1 MFKQKWSQQLQQMV
15 QAIVGSGVLAASA
28 LLLSVQAA
36 SVQAAQAPAA
46 FAMCQSCHLEQAQG
60 NPAVHA
66 PALAGHEAA
75 YLERQ
80 LRHFKTGARAADDAI
95 AAPMK
100 AVADGLAE
108 QDMPQLTS
116 YIASLPRQ
124 PRTLSTP
131 DAAVKDKGYRIYIG
145 SCGACHGGK
154 AEGIAAL
161 NAPALYQD
169 SAYLKRQLELFRSGK
184 RGFDKTDKPGR
195 QMARMALTLTN
206 EADIDA
212 VLAYIGTLQP

>member
-1 MFKQKWSQQLQQMV
+1 MLKRMLTQNVKRMV
-15 QAIVGSGVLAASA
+15 HLVVGIGVLTATLQASTVTAAE
-28 LLLSVQAA
+28 
-36 SVQAAQAPAA
+36 APAA
-46 FAMCQSCHLEQAQG
+46 FGLCQSCHLEQAQG
-60 NPAVHA
+60 NAAVHA
-66 PALAGHEAA
+66 PALAGHEAS
-75 YLERQ
+75 YLARQ
-80 LRHFKTGARAADDAI
+80 LTHFKAGLRDSSDAI

-100 AVADGLAE
+100 AVTLGLSDADIQTLA
-108 QDMPQLTS
+108 S

-124 PRTLSTP
+124 PRALATP
-131 DAAVKDKGYRIYIG
+131 DAATKDKGYRIYIG

-169 SAYLKRQLELFRSGK
+169 SAYLKRQLALFRSGK

-195 QMARMALTLTN
+195 QMARMALTLSN
-206 EADIDA
+206 EAEIDA

>member
-1 MFKQKWSQQLQQMV
+1 MQQKLKRFSH
-15 QAIVGSGVLAASA
+15 AGVG
-28 LLLSVQAA
+28 A
-36 SVQAAQAPAA
+36 SVLTASLVVATMLMAPVHAAEAPAA
-46 FAMCQSCHLEQAQG
+46 FALCQSCHLEQAQG

-66 PALAGHEAA
+66 PALAGHEAS
-75 YLERQ
+75 YLTRQ
-80 LRHFKTGARAADDAI
+80 LSHFKTGLRPTDDAI

-100 AVADGLAE
+100 AVADGLSDS
-108 QDMPQLTS
+108 DMQTLS
-116 YIASLPRQ
+116 GYIASLPRQ
-124 PRTLSTP
+124 PRTPSTP

-169 SAYLKRQLELFRSGK
+169 AAYLKRQLALFRSGK

-195 QMARMALTLTN
+195 QMARMALTLASD
-206 EADIDA
+206 ADIDA

>member
-1 MFKQKWSQQLQQMV
+1 MNKNVSKIAILAMAAQLL
-15 QAIVGSGVLAASA
+15 SSDVLAAE
-28 LLLSVQAA
+28 V
-36 SVQAAQAPAA
+36 PKA
-46 FAMCQSCHLEQAQG
+46 FALCQSCHLEQAQG

-95 AAPMK
+95 ATPMK
-100 AVADGLAE
+100 AVADGLSE
-108 QDMPQLTS
+108 QDIPQLTS

-124 PRTLSTP
+124 PRALGTP

-195 QMARMALTLTN
+195 QMARMANTLQ
-206 EADIDA
+206 EDADIDA
-212 VLAYIGTLQP
+212 VVAYISTLQPEQR